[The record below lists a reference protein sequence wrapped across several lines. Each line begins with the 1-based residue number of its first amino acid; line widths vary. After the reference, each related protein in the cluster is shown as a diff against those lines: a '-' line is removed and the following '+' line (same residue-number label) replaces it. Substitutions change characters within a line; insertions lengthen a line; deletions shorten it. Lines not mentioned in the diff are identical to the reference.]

1 LVVQPTIVET
11 PVVVDKTK
19 NINLINSL
27 LNKNEP
33 IDNVNYNVI
42 NKIIQTKGVYQPT
55 KKDNKVVR
63 ELVPNFR
70 NQLTELKK
78 DSMSN
83 QRKQL
88 DESLNKKRKKGGLY
102 F

>member
-1 LVVQPTIVET
+1 
-11 PVVVDKTK
+11 VVDKTK
-19 NINLINSL
+19 SINLINSL
-27 LNKNEP
+27 MNKKEP
-33 IDNVNYNVI
+33 TDNVDYNVI

-55 KKDNKVVR
+55 KKEDIKIK

-78 DSMSN
+78 NSMSN

>member
-1 LVVQPTIVET
+1 MCF
-11 PVVVDKTK
+11 K
-19 NINLINSL
+19 NCIYNIINQ
-27 LNKNEP
+27 
-33 IDNVNYNVI
+33 
-42 NKIIQTKGVYQPT
+42 IIQTKGVYQPT
-55 KKDNKVVR
+55 KKEDVKIK

-78 DSMSN
+78 DSMTN

-88 DESLNKKRKKGGLY
+88 LDSINAKRKKGGLY